1 MISSLIS
8 ANKSLS
14 LNIKE
19 KNVTKE
25 QREKFLEFK
34 NTLEIITRIKEGD
47 KLSKTNIYYIDEI
60 GMTQKIK
67 RWWWNQNRKKTFDDL
82 NSDFT
87 KFADFLDNLLMN
99 FQPICKKYVTL
110 CEEIVLFI
118 NDLMIGLYNL
128 KTTYPDYKEIRC
140 KIDSIILTLIDF
152 KENYND
158 KKKETVIKNEISIR
172 RNSFDL

>member
-99 FQPICKKYVTL
+99 FQPLSKKYVTL

-152 KENYND
+152 KEEVHN
-158 KKKETVIKNEISIR
+158 KKQLPIVNNTTR

>member
-1 MISSLIS
+1 MISSLI
-8 ANKSLS
+8 AGNKSLT

-19 KNVTKE
+19 KDVATE
-25 QREKFLEFK
+25 QREKFVIFK

-47 KLSKTNIYYIDEI
+47 KLSKTDIYYIDEI
-60 GMTQKIK
+60 GMVQKIK

-87 KFADFLDNLLMN
+87 KFADFLDKLLMN
-99 FQPICKKYVTL
+99 FKPVNKKYIAL
-110 CEEIVLFI
+110 CKEIILFI

-152 KENYND
+152 KENYV
-158 KKKETVIKNEISIR
+158 ETKRIKNSNSEISQR